1 MCIRDSPEN
10 AWIGQRMAEPDI
22 DYATLARSYGAWAE
36 GPVEDPKDLANVYRR
51 AVAEVDAGQVAV
63 VDVRTVL

>member
-1 MCIRDSPEN
+1 
-10 AWIGQRMAEPDI
+10 MAEPDI

-36 GPVEDPKDLANVYRR
+36 GPVEDPKSLSSVFRQ
-51 AVAEVDAGQVAV
+51 AVAEVDAGRVAV